1 MVYGMRAAMQP
12 IYAAFRE
19 VAPAIE
25 AFAHRHQLT
34 VERYRRDAAN
44 WTLRFARAAGGE
56 ASIVISYRE
65 STGHVFDISAIW
77 WVDDY
82 DARSRRLKS
91 EKIGTHFR
99 REPLEALHRLL
110 EKGLG
115 RVGAWT
121 EADLGRP
128 LGPYQWKVSR
138 QEWERERA
146 RLSRL

>member
-1 MVYGMRAAMQP
+1 MRAVMQP

-19 VAPAIE
+19 MAPAIE
-25 AFAHRHQLT
+25 AFAHRHQLA

-44 WTLRFARAAGGE
+44 WTLRFARVTGGE

-77 WVDDY
+77 WIDDY

-91 EKIGTHFR
+91 AKIGTYFR
-99 REPLEALHRLL
+99 REPPDALTRLLDEALA
-110 EKGLG
+110 
-115 RVGAWT
+115 RVRGWS

-138 QEWERERA
+138 PEWEADLA
-146 RLSRL
+146 RLPRL